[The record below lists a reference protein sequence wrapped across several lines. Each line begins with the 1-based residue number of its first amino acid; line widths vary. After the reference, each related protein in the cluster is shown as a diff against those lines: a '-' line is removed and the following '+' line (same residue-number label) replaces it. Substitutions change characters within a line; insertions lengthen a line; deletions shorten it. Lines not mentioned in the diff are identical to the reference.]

1 MTITAIHEYLIN
13 GSKSASLSPFDR
25 GFAYGD
31 GVFRT
36 LPVEKA
42 RAHNWQLHYAKLVHD
57 CNVLGIVC
65 PASQILLNDIERL
78 FAGNQTK
85 AVAKIIV
92 TRGEGDRGYSM
103 PSLAQPTRVVIKSAF
118 PSYPAEAFEY
128 GVRLHLCQTKLGFQP
143 RLAGIKHLNRLE
155 NVLARAEW
163 NDPAIADGLMLD
175 MEGNVVECVMSNIF
189 ARYGRTLVTPD
200 LNRCGVAGMT
210 RQRILEL
217 APAMEYRTEIR
228 QIALDELMDADE
240 IIICNS
246 LFGAWQ
252 VRTLAG
258 KSWEAQSL
266 ASQSITLLQE

>member
-1 MTITAIHEYLIN
+1 
-13 GSKSASLSPFDR
+13 
-25 GFAYGD
+25 
-31 GVFRT
+31 
-36 LPVEKA
+36 
-42 RAHNWQLHYAKLVHD
+42 
-57 CNVLGIVC
+57 
-65 PASQILLNDIERL
+65 
-78 FAGNQTK
+78 
-85 AVAKIIV
+85 
-92 TRGEGDRGYSM
+92 
-103 PSLAQPTRVVIKSAF
+103 
-118 PSYPAEAFEY
+118 
-128 GVRLHLCQTKLGFQP
+128 
-143 RLAGIKHLNRLE
+143 
-155 NVLARAEW
+155 
-163 NDPAIADGLMLD
+163 
-175 MEGNVVECVMSNIF
+175 MSNIF